1 MQTTASSISP
11 LDSSSK
17 PFSKLVLLNIEK
29 HLKMKK
35 IVSLLGIM
43 FLAAGFAMAQKYAF
57 VDTEYI
63 LNRIPSYKAAQD
75 QLDKQAED
83 WQTEIET
90 MYDEIEKM
98 YKDFQSEK
106 VLLTEDMQVRR
117 EEEIVNREKEVKEL
131 QQKYFGRD
139 GSLFKKRQELIKP
152 IQDEVYKAV
161 KEIATEG
168 NFAVIFDTASGANM
182 LYTNPKYDK
191 SDDVLEKLGYKN

>member
-1 MQTTASSISP
+1 
-11 LDSSSK
+11 
-17 PFSKLVLLNIEK
+17 
-29 HLKMKK
+29 MKK

-43 FLAAGFAMAQKYAF
+43 FLAAGFALAQKYAF

-117 EEEIVNREKEVKEL
+117 EEEIVNREKEVKQL

-152 IQDEVYKAV
+152 IQDEVYQAV

-168 NFAVIFDTASGANM
+168 NYAVIFDTASGANM

>member
-1 MQTTASSISP
+1 
-11 LDSSSK
+11 
-17 PFSKLVLLNIEK
+17 
-29 HLKMKK
+29 MKK
-35 IVSLLGIM
+35 IVAFLVIV
-43 FLAAGFAMAQKYAF
+43 FLAAGFALAQKYAF

-63 LNRIPSYKAAQD
+63 LNRIPSYKAAQE
-75 QLDKQAED
+75 QLDKMAED

-90 MYDEIEKM
+90 MYSEIEKM

-106 VLLTEDMQVRR
+106 VLLTEEMKIRR
-117 EEEIVNREKEVKEL
+117 EEEIINRENEVKQL

-152 IQDEVYKAV
+152 IQDELYRAV
-161 KEIATEG
+161 KEIAAEG
-168 NFAVIFDTASGANM
+168 SYAVIFDTASGANM

>member
-1 MQTTASSISP
+1 
-11 LDSSSK
+11 
-17 PFSKLVLLNIEK
+17 
-29 HLKMKK
+29 MKK